1 MVTEAELAQAEQAGR
16 WARDACRSRESAP
29 RYEMGQD
36 GVTRRRRWQAGWD
49 ERNQE
54 LIAERR
60 TTTRKRR

>member
-49 ERNQE
+49 ERDEQ
-54 LIAERR
+54 IR
-60 TTTRKRR
+60 RKRG

>member
-29 RYEMGQD
+29 RYEMGLD

-49 ERNQE
+49 KRNQE
-54 LIAERR
+54 LMAARR
-60 TTTRKRR
+60 STMRNRG

>member
-1 MVTEAELAQAEQAGR
+1 MVTDAELVQSEQAGR

-49 ERNQE
+49 KRNQE
-54 LIAERR
+54 LMAARR
-60 TTTRKRR
+60 CMTRTKR

>member
-36 GVTRRRRWQAGWD
+36 GMARRRRWQAGWD
-49 ERNQE
+49 KRNQE

-60 TTTRKRR
+60 SMTRNRG

>member
-36 GVTRRRRWQAGWD
+36 GVTRRRRWKAGWD
-49 ERNQE
+49 KQDQE
-54 LIAERR
+54 LTATHRSM
-60 TTTRKRR
+60 TRNRG

>member
-1 MVTEAELAQAEQAGR
+1 MVTEAELVQAEQAGR
-16 WARDACRSRESAP
+16 WARDASRSRESAP

-49 ERNQE
+49 RRNQE

-60 TTTRKRR
+60 NTTRNRG

>member
-1 MVTEAELAQAEQAGR
+1 MVTEVELAQAEQAGR

-49 ERNQE
+49 KRDQE
-54 LIAERR
+54 LSAARR
-60 TTTRKRR
+60 STTRNRR

>member
-16 WARDACRSRESAP
+16 WARDACRSWESAS

-36 GVTRRRRWQAGWD
+36 GVTRRRRWQTGWD
-49 ERNQE
+49 KRNQE

-60 TTTRKRR
+60 STTRNRR

>member
-49 ERNQE
+49 KRNQE
-54 LIAERR
+54 LMAAPRC
-60 TTTRKRR
+60 TTRTKR

>member
-49 ERNQE
+49 KRNQE
-54 LIAERR
+54 LIEERR
-60 TTTRKRR
+60 STTRNRH